1 MSNTE
6 KKISKEKQT
15 ISLFKKVIINR
26 EMSQLTS
33 EFVELKKQ
41 FEIKE
46 ANFSKRCKQYAINEN
61 DLKKK
66 LTLNE
71 EHFKINEE
79 KIRKLELEN
88 NNLRNIKYDC
98 NEKKEREND
107 LNKKMKDLETSNC
120 YLKEQIVS
128 LTSALNIQ
136 NKINLDFLCLT
147 ERSQVEGVV
156 NNLKRNISSY
166 VQKIKFY
173 DQESHKLKSKLVE
186 YETSLNELKNINSE
200 MLHEK
205 ETTKNK
211 YNSQLSYLEEKLRHC
226 QIDYYK
232 EVDELKNKHRLELID
247 NDYELSQSRNKI
259 KEKVLEKDNVIASL
273 NEKNLNLE
281 SKLVNY
287 LEEIKEKNSKLEE
300 QEKIFNAKISKQI
313 NDKSQFTDKITKQKE
328 EINRL
333 QSCIQKH
340 KEKEEALNKNLN
352 KCNAQILETVKE
364 NFILKI
370 DLEELSCKMEKQ
382 VIRLKIEIDQ
392 LTNEKA
398 DLIENYKHVDQ
409 LSQSTQTQISRLVD
423 RSTQATF
430 SNTMSYRSKDDAN
443 DKFKFELEKKSS
455 IISQL
460 MEKANKFEM
469 QLMDTKC
476 ENDRLLSIN
485 ISMKDKISS
494 IEQNFKKIAYELT
507 DKYVLIYLLSRKKLF
522 LNFFF
527 ILELYLKLKYLLTY
541 PNRV

>member
-1 MSNTE
+1 MSNAE
-6 KKISKEKQT
+6 KKITKEKQT
-15 ISLFKKVIINR
+15 ISLFKKVIINK

-33 EFVELKKQ
+33 QFVELKKQ

-71 EHFKINEE
+71 DRVKTNEE
-79 KIRKLELEN
+79 KIKKLELEN
-88 NNLRNIKYDC
+88 NNLRN
-98 NEKKEREND
+98 EKKEKENN
-107 LNKKMKDLETSNC
+107 LNKKINDLETSNGF
-120 YLKEQIVS
+120 LKEQVVS

-156 NNLKRNISSY
+156 NNLKRNISNY
-166 VQKIKFY
+166 VQKIKFH
-173 DQESHKLKSKLVE
+173 DLENHKLKSKLVE

-211 YNSQLSYLEEKLRHC
+211 HNNQLSYLEEKLRQS
-226 QIDYYK
+226 QIDHFR
-232 EVDELKNKHRLELID
+232 EVEELKNKHHLELID
-247 NDYELSQSRNKI
+247 NDYELSQSKNNI
-259 KEKVLEKDNVIASL
+259 KEKISEKDDIIASL
-273 NEKNLNLE
+273 NEKNLNLG
-281 SKLVNY
+281 SKLVNV
-287 LEEIKEKNSKLEE
+287 LEEIKEKNNKLEE

-340 KEKEEALNKNLN
+340 KEKEEALNKELN

-364 NFILKI
+364 NSILKI
-370 DLEELSCKMEKQ
+370 DLEELSCKMDKQ
-382 VIRLKIEIDQ
+382 VIRLKIDIDQ

-398 DLIENYKHVDQ
+398 DLIKNYKYVDQ
-409 LSQSTQTQISRLVD
+409 LSQSTQTQILRLVD

-430 SNTMSYRSKDDAN
+430 SNTMSYRSLDKVDAN
-443 DKFKFELEKKSS
+443 EVSKFKFELEKKSS

-507 DKYVLIYLLSRKKLF
+507 DKYVLIYLLSRKEIILNQFLF
-522 LNFFF
+522 
-527 ILELYLKLKYLLTY
+527 
-541 PNRV
+541 